1 MLHTSN
7 AKTAL
12 FSTAKQLAAGAG
24 IGIPSA
30 IFGIGGLRF
39 LITLALFIF
48 MHF

>member
-30 IFGIGGLRF
+30 IFGIGGGSLTF
-39 LITLALFIF
+39 LIPLI
-48 MHF
+48 

>member
-12 FSTAKQLAAGAG
+12 FSTAKQLAAEAG

-30 IFGIGGLRF
+30 IFGIGGGRLTF
-39 LITLALFIF
+39 PIPLI
-48 MHF
+48 